1 MTKPAAGR
9 SAVSRREFVKLGVG
23 AGAVLA
29 LNPLRLFAAEGAT
42 GAGATTLP
50 QPEVWVIHDADPA
63 KLMRAAWKIMSQN
76 GGLGPKLDKLTLKVN
91 AAWDRNPDEGA
102 NTHPVLVDTFLELCR
117 TAGVKKVV
125 MPELAC
131 APAEKSFVNSGI
143 KAAADKHHADL
154 IDLKKNKDLFVQKSI
169 PGAKSLKDVMVGR
182 DFLETDVLIN
192 MPVAKNHGG
201 ATFTCGLKNWM
212 GAVQDRGFWHKNN
225 MHQCIADIGL
235 LLQPAWTI
243 IDATRVMATN
253 GPQGGPGKPGGP
265 ATEIRKPE
273 QLILSRSQ
281 VAADAVAST
290 ILFESPAKVKYLVIA
305 AEMGLGVIDPA
316 AMKIHRL
323 EAASILA

>member
-23 AGAVLA
+23 TGAALA
-29 LNPLRLFAAEGAT
+29 LNPLRLFAAENAPAGT
-42 GAGATTLP
+42 AGAAALP
-50 QPEVWVIHDADPA
+50 TPEVWVIHDADPA
-63 KLMRAAWKIMSQN
+63 KLMRAAWKIMGQN

-91 AAWDRNPDEGA
+91 AAWDRNPEEGA

-117 TAGVKKVV
+117 AAGVKKVV
-125 MPELAC
+125 MPELTC
-131 APAEKSFVNSGI
+131 APAAKTFANSGI
-143 KAAADKHHADL
+143 QAAADKHQAEL
-154 IDLKKNKDLFVQKSI
+154 IDLSKHKDHFVPKSI
-169 PGAKSLKDVMVGR
+169 PGAKSLKEVMVGK

-192 MPVAKNHGG
+192 MPVAKNHGA

-235 LLQPAWTI
+235 LLKPAWTI
-243 IDATRVMATN
+243 VDATRVMATK
-253 GPQGGPGKPGGP
+253 GPQGGPT
-265 ATEIRKPE
+265 AEIRKPE
-273 QLILSRSQ
+273 QLILSRSPI
-281 VAADAVAST
+281 AADAVAST
-290 ILFESPAKVKYLVIA
+290 ILFESPAKVKYLVLA

-323 EAASILA
+323 EAAAVLA